1 MRLKVEQGLIVVV
14 FLAHEFQ
21 IELLVFLD
29 ELLGRRILHEI
40 HGAHVHAEELRGHV
54 RMGFGILGV
63 GDEHDG
69 VGLLAVHDV
78 AREDHAA
85 LFLDDEGVRGPDG
98 DAVADVVFKRA
109 HDLRLVHVL
118 DDDVAVLEAEDV
130 EPRAEGIVRRGQRGG
145 EEGLAAHGLGAA
157 VHFGVVLV
165 PALDLGDGAVGAD
178 DDGGAE
184 RGLVVGLRDDGGAVA
199 QVAEHG
205 GQGAHGG
212 ETPFPGG
219 QGVEDVRAGVEQL
232 HLDVEPGFLVPALFL
247 GVPHQEG
254 FVLVQPRGGDFDE
267 ISREGAA
274 YGQVQHAKGR
284 GHDA

>member
-1 MRLKVEQGLIVVV
+1 MGLSARTTTEVQS
-14 FLAHEFQ
+14 A
-21 IELLVFLD
+21 
-29 ELLGRRILHEI
+29 
-40 HGAHVHAEELRGHV
+40 AS
-54 RMGFGILGV
+54 
-63 GDEHDG
+63 
-69 VGLLAVHDV
+69 LLAC
-78 AREDHAA
+78 
-85 LFLDDEGVRGPDG
+85 
-98 DAVADVVFKRA
+98 
-109 HDLRLVHVL
+109 
-118 DDDVAVLEAEDV
+118 
-130 EPRAEGIVRRGQRGG
+130 
-145 EEGLAAHGLGAA
+145 
-157 VHFGVVLV
+157 
-165 PALDLGDGAVGAD
+165 
-178 DDGGAE
+178 
-184 RGLVVGLRDDGGAVA
+184 DDGGAVA